1 MGLRSDFYFNAAK
14 DRIQEAH
21 FLHTNGYYGIAMYL
35 SGVAVECMLRAF
47 RLLNDPTFDERHDLW
62 LLWKSTELANVHSK
76 LYLETIQAM
85 LSVVVKLWNM
95 DKLKEKVKGSLL
107 EFFTERELQFEEN
120 PDGRVSGFIISPKFV
135 EMDELA
141 RQKKIWELL
150 RKKLKEAERTKVI
163 GFITFTPR
171 EYKAYTSYRALS

>member
-1 MGLRSDFYFNAAK
+1 
-14 DRIQEAH
+14 
-21 FLHTNGYYGIAMYL
+21 
-35 SGVAVECMLRAF
+35 
-47 RLLNDPTFDERHDLW
+47 
-62 LLWKSTELANVHSK
+62 
-76 LYLETIQAM
+76 
-85 LSVVVKLWNM
+85 M
-95 DKLKEKVKGSLL
+95 DKLKEKVKISLL

-120 PDGRVSGFIISPKFV
+120 PDGRVSGFIISKKFV